1 MTPRSME
8 VRGGPAK
15 AGSLLVLAVFL
26 SAPSAARAAAQ
37 TYEIDRSRS
46 EVAFLIDHMVGK
58 VRGKFTKFA
67 GTIEGDPDRP
77 EGASVEFRIQALS
90 INTGIPRRDDHLRGP
105 DFFDA
110 KVFPEIVF
118 KSEKIVAHGKNLFDV
133 HGPLTIHGI
142 TKAIVLPVHFTRIP
156 GAREDVVRFN
166 LELGLDRR
174 DYGIL
179 WNRVLG
185 RDGVLL
191 GENVTVQ
198 IRLEARPASGK
209 AESSTAP

>member
-1 MTPRSME
+1 MTPRSTE
-8 VRGGPAK
+8 VSRGRVK
-15 AGSLLVLAVFL
+15 AGSLLVLAVCL
-26 SAPSAARAAAQ
+26 AAPTAARAAAQ

-77 EGASVEFRIQALS
+77 EGAGVEFRIQALS

-110 KVFPEIVF
+110 KAFPEIVF
-118 KSEKIVAHGKNLFDV
+118 KSGKIVAHGKNLCYV
-133 HGPLTIHGI
+133 HGPLTIHGVM
-142 TKAIVLPVHFTRIP
+142 KDVVLPVHFTRTP

-209 AESSTAP
+209 AGASTAP